1 MSTPF
6 KMKAGSS
13 PMKHFFGKH
22 PSKKDGH
29 KKSDHKKKKKSKKTD
44 VFDGMQEAFQAGATS
59 IVSEKATAKILRTKK
74 NR

>member
-1 MSTPF
+1 MNTPF

-29 KKSDHKKKKKSKKTD
+29 KKSDHKAIKKGKKIAKAAGYAGAEVVTEAQAEMVKNMSKKK
-44 VFDGMQEAFQAGATS
+44 
-59 IVSEKATAKILRTKK
+59 
-74 NR
+74 